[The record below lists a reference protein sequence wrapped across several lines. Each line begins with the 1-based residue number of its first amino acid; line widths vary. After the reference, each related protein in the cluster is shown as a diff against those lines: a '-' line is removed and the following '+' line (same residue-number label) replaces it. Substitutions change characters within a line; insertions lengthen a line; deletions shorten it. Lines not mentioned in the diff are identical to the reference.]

1 MPQRAPAAPRLE
13 LPENG
18 SCVDGR
24 SGSCVHI
31 EMTAAIGKGGGPI
44 TPIRILGPLEIG
56 AGAPTL
62 PRQAQVLL
70 GVLLLR
76 SNEVV
81 STQRIAD
88 EIWGEQPPES
98 WPNAVQ
104 VYVSRTR
111 KALGKTGAATAIRR
125 QPPGYVA
132 EVLVDS
138 LDMLVFE
145 QLCRSAAA
153 VAPTDPARAVDQLRE
168 ALALW
173 RGPVLDGLTFE
184 SFAGSEIERL
194 AETRLEVIERRI
206 DLDLALGRNTGVVP
220 ELELL
225 VDEHPFRESL
235 RHKLVLALYRAGRQA
250 DALAECRRARQF
262 LVEELGIEP
271 GDDLRRLER
280 SVLRQDPAIAQ
291 PALDST
297 AGGRLPA
304 SRGRRSVTA
313 VCATLDTSGLD
324 DRDPELVETILA
336 RWTASTRDAIEQS
349 GGTIAAAGEG
359 EILACFGLPS
369 TREDDPLRACRAAV
383 AVRETHAQ
391 LPSELAAET
400 AVGIGVEIGELI
412 VGSDAS
418 HLRGPI
424 VSTVRRLSAGAA
436 PGEVTLGPRVLEV
449 VGDGVEVRDE
459 QRGGQ
464 ATLVSVDRFAEAIP
478 RDLTR
483 PLVGRGAELD
493 TLRRVFERSVASGRA
508 TLAVV
513 SGPAGIGKSRIV
525 AELGSLVGERATVLH
540 GRCLPDEVGVA
551 FAPLSAIVVQLLA
564 RRGRQ
569 GLTRLV
575 AAEDDPDEI
584 VARFLAIA
592 GEERVE
598 SSSDE
603 TNRAVRKMLGSLASV
618 RPLVLAIDDLH
629 WAEPTFL
636 DLLEDIAST
645 QAPIAV
651 VCTTRSELLPQRP
664 AWAAER
670 PDWRSIAVGS
680 LPESACA
687 ELLAA
692 IPRAVELTSTARQRI
707 VTASGGNPLFVEQL
721 AAMDT
726 DWEDETVAHPVPAS
740 LRALLAAR
748 LDGLRKSERDVLEV
762 ASILDDTFT
771 GDAIVELL
779 PEEERAPASSIL
791 GLLVDKE
798 FLRRAGGARPST
810 RCSFVHPL
818 IRTTC
823 YDSIAKHRRGE
834 LHERYADLV
843 DQRDQ
848 GIAADEV
855 VAHHLERA
863 FRCRAEISLED
874 DDLTGLA
881 GRARERLALAGNR
894 RFAQGDLT
902 TAVTL
907 LGRAST
913 SIVAPDEVPAGLL
926 LDLGNA
932 YREAGR
938 LDDAERELQRGV
950 EAARIV
956 GDEAMEWRV
965 RASLVR
971 VLLQIHGHQVHDVR
985 ALADETLA
993 RLTTLED
1000 ADGLAMAWWVQGW
1013 LKWLSCQAAETERAL
1028 GHAIEWARR
1037 AGNERLEAHSVNL
1050 YLGAG
1055 LFGPLPVAEAV
1066 KRCALMRRR
1075 HHDRRRLVASCARAL
1090 AVLRA
1095 MQGRLDE
1102 ARGLVALDRGILE
1115 ELGQRYLAAAA
1126 TEAYGMVELLGGD
1139 PEAAETILRHGYA
1152 ELTRMGDVSAL
1163 PTVAALLAEAL
1174 VAAERYDD
1182 ALAFSEE
1189 ARRHTDTVD
1198 LAAQV
1203 QWRVPQ
1209 AKALAWRG
1217 RDKKALRVA
1226 QDAVRLAGQTD
1237 FLNLHADAL
1246 SALAEVHRMQ
1256 GNRGEAAGAL
1266 SQAIVRYERKGNV
1279 VAAAR
1284 ANVTMRGLRRA
1295 SAGRKSAAAG

>member
-1 MPQRAPAAPRLE
+1 MSRLLTLCPARAFNIRMNAA
-13 LPENG
+13 
-18 SCVDGR
+18 
-24 SGSCVHI
+24 
-31 EMTAAIGKGGGPI
+31 MGKGGGPI
-44 TPIRILGPLEIG
+44 TPLRILGPLELG
-56 AGAPTL
+56 AGPPTL

-88 EIWGEQPPES
+88 EIWGERPPES
-98 WPNAVQ
+98 WPNAIQ

-111 KALGKTGAATAIRR
+111 KALGETEVGAVRR

-132 EVLVDS
+132 EVAVDS
-138 LDMLVFE
+138 LDVLVFE
-145 QLCRSAAA
+145 QLCRSAA
-153 VAPTDPARAVDQLRE
+153 VAASTDPARAVIQLQE

-184 SFAGSEIERL
+184 SLAGSEIERL
-194 AETRLEVIERRI
+194 GEMRLEAIERRI
-206 DLDLALGRNTGVVP
+206 ELDLTLGRSGGVVS

-235 RHKLVLALYRAGRQA
+235 RSKLVLALYRAGRQA
-250 DALAECRRARQF
+250 DALAECRRARRF

-271 GDDLRRLER
+271 GDDLRQLER

-291 PALDST
+291 PALSAT
-297 AGGRLPA
+297 ASGPPA

-313 VCATLDTSGLD
+313 MCATLETSGLED
-324 DRDPELVETILA
+324 LDPELVESILA
-336 RWTASTRDAIEQS
+336 QWAASTRETIERS
-349 GGTIAAAGEG
+349 GGTIAVAGEG

-369 TREDDPLRACRAAV
+369 TREDDPFRACRAAV
-383 AVRETHAQ
+383 AVRDAHAQ
-391 LPSELAAET
+391 LPSERFSET

-412 VGSDAS
+412 VGGDGS
-418 HLRGPI
+418 HLRGPL
-424 VSTVRRLSAGAA
+424 VSTARRLSAGAA
-436 PGEVTLGPRVLEV
+436 RGEIMLGRRVLEV
-449 VGDGVEVRDE
+449 VAGGVEIRDE
-459 QRGGQ
+459 REDGQ

-483 PLVGRGAELD
+483 PLVGRNAELQ
-493 TLRRVFERSVASGRA
+493 TLRRAFERCVAGGKA
-508 TLAVV
+508 TLVVV

-525 AELGSLVGERATVLH
+525 AELGSLAGQRATVLH
-540 GRCLPDEVGVA
+540 GRCLPDEEGVA
-551 FAPLSAIVVQLLA
+551 FAPLSAIVLQLLE
-564 RRGRQ
+564 RLGRH

-575 AAEDDPDEI
+575 AAEDDPDDI

-603 TNRAVRKMLGSLASV
+603 TGRAVRKVLGSLASA
-618 RPLVLAIDDLH
+618 RPLVLAVDDLH
-629 WAEPTFL
+629 WAEPAFL
-636 DLLEDIAST
+636 DLLEDIASM

-651 VCTTRSELLPQRP
+651 VSTTRSALLPERP

-670 PDWRSIAVGS
+670 LDWSSIAVGS
-680 LPESACA
+680 LPDDACA

-692 IPRAVELTSTARQRI
+692 IPRAEQLTSTARQRI
-707 VTASGGNPLFVEQL
+707 VAASGGNPLFVEQL

-726 DWEDETVAHPVPAS
+726 DWEDETVAPPVPAS
-740 LRALLAAR
+740 LRALLGAR
-748 LDGLRKSERDVLEV
+748 LDGLLKSERDVLEI

-771 GDAIVELL
+771 ADQIVELL
-779 PEEERAPASSIL
+779 PVEERSPAESIL
-791 GLLVDKE
+791 GTLVERE
-798 FLRRAGGARPST
+798 FLRQAGTGRSST
-810 RCSFVHPL
+810 RFSFVHPL

-823 YDSIAKHRRGE
+823 YDTIAKQRRGE
-834 LHERYADLV
+834 LHESYAGLV
-843 DQRDQ
+843 DQREQ
-848 GIAADEV
+848 GISADEV
-855 VAHHLERA
+855 IAHHLERA
-863 FRCRAEISLED
+863 FRCRAEISLHD
-874 DDLTGLA
+874 ADLSGLA
-881 GRARERLALAGNR
+881 RRARERLALAGSR

-907 LGRAST
+907 FGRAST
-913 SIVAPDEVPAGLL
+913 SVVAPEEPEAGLL
-926 LDLGNA
+926 FDLGNA

-938 LDDAERELQRGV
+938 LDDAERVLGRSI
-950 EAARIV
+950 EAARIA
-956 GDEAMEWRV
+956 GDEPMEWRV

-971 VLLQIHGHQVHDVR
+971 VLLQVHGHHVHDVR
-985 ALADETLA
+985 ALADETLV

-1028 GHAIEWARR
+1028 GQAIEWARR

-1055 LFGPLPVAEAV
+1055 LFGPLPVVEAV
-1066 KRCALMRRR
+1066 RRCTLMRRR

-1102 ARGLVALDRGILE
+1102 ARGLVALDRVILE
-1115 ELGQRYLAAAA
+1115 ELGQRYLAASA
-1126 TEAYGMVELLGGD
+1126 TEAYGLVELLGGD
-1139 PEAAETILRHGYA
+1139 PEAAEQTLRHGYA

-1163 PTVAALLAEAL
+1163 PTVAALLAETL

-1182 ALAFSEE
+1182 ALHVSDD
-1189 ARRHTDTVD
+1189 ARHHTDAVD

-1203 QWRVPQ
+1203 QWRVPH

-1256 GNRGEAAGAL
+1256 GNRDEAAGAL
-1266 SQAIVRYERKGNV
+1266 SQALLRYEKKGNV

-1284 ANVTMRGLRRA
+1284 ANVALRALRRTPAGRA
-1295 SAGRKSAAAG
+1295 SAAAEVG

>member
-1 MPQRAPAAPRLE
+1 MNAVMGE
-13 LPENG
+13 
-18 SCVDGR
+18 
-24 SGSCVHI
+24 
-31 EMTAAIGKGGGPI
+31 GGGPI
-44 TPIRILGPLEIG
+44 TPIRILGPLELG
-56 AGAPTL
+56 AGPPTL

-88 EIWGEQPPES
+88 EIWGERPPES
-98 WPNAVQ
+98 WLNAIQ

-111 KALGKTGAATAIRR
+111 KALGETGVGAVRR

-132 EVLVDS
+132 EVVVDS
-138 LDMLVFE
+138 LDVLVFE
-145 QLCRSAAA
+145 QLCRSAGA
-153 VAPTDPARAVDQLRE
+153 VASQDPARAVVQLQE

-184 SFAGSEIERL
+184 SLAGSEIERL
-194 AETRLEVIERRI
+194 GEMRLEAIERRI
-206 DLDLALGRNTGVVP
+206 ELDLTLGRGVGVVS

-235 RHKLVLALYRAGRQA
+235 RTKLVLALYRAGRQA

-262 LVEELGIEP
+262 LVQELGIEP
-271 GDDLRRLER
+271 GDDLRQLER

-291 PALDST
+291 PALST
-297 AGGRLPA
+297 TASGSPPA
-304 SRGRRSVTA
+304 SRGRRSVA
-313 VCATLDTSGLD
+313 AMCATLDTAGLV
-324 DRDPELVETILA
+324 DRDPELVESILA
-336 RWTASTRDAIEQS
+336 QWAASIRETIERS
-349 GGTIAAAGEG
+349 GGTIAVAGEG
-359 EILACFGLPS
+359 EILACFGIPS

-383 AVRETHAQ
+383 AVRDAHAQ
-391 LPSELAAET
+391 LPSELFSET
-400 AVGIGVEIGELI
+400 GVGIGVEIGELI
-412 VGSDAS
+412 VGSDGS

-424 VSTVRRLSAGAA
+424 VSTARRLSAEAA
-436 PGEVTLGPRVLEV
+436 RGEIMLGRRVLEV
-449 VGDGVEVRDE
+449 VGAGVEIRDE
-459 QRGGQ
+459 RDGGQ

-483 PLVGRGAELD
+483 PLVGRDAELE
-493 TLRRVFERSVASGRA
+493 TLRRAFERCVVGRRA

-525 AELGSLVGERATVLH
+525 AELGSLVGQRATVLH
-540 GRCLPDEVGVA
+540 GRCLPDEEGVA
-551 FAPLSAIVVQLLA
+551 FAPLSAIVLQVLSRL
-564 RRGRQ
+564 GRH

-603 TNRAVRKMLGSLASV
+603 TGRAVRKVLGSLASA

-629 WAEPTFL
+629 WAEPAFL
-636 DLLEDIAST
+636 DLLEDIASMPV
-645 QAPIAV
+645 PIAV
-651 VCTTRSELLPQRP
+651 VSTTRSELLPERP

-670 PDWRSIAVGS
+670 LDWSSIAVGS
-680 LPESACA
+680 LPDSACA

-692 IPRAVELTSTARQRI
+692 IPRAEQLTSTARQRI
-707 VTASGGNPLFVEQL
+707 VAASGGNPLFVEQL

-726 DWEDETVAHPVPAS
+726 DWEDETVAPPVPAS
-740 LRALLAAR
+740 LRALLGAR
-748 LDGLRKSERDVLEV
+748 LDGLRRSERDVLEI

-771 GDAIVELL
+771 ADQIVELL
-779 PEEERAPASSIL
+779 PVEEPARADSIVAP
-791 GLLVDKE
+791 LVEKE
-798 FLRRAGGARPST
+798 FLRPAGAGRSGT
-810 RCSFVHPL
+810 HCSFAHPL

-823 YDSIAKHRRGE
+823 YDTIAKQRRGE
-834 LHERYADLV
+834 LHEQYADLV
-843 DQRDQ
+843 DLREK

-863 FRCRAEISLED
+863 FRCRAEISLQD
-874 DDLTGLA
+874 ADLSDLA
-881 GRARERLALAGNR
+881 RRARERLALAGSR

-907 LGRAST
+907 FGRAST
-913 SIVAPDEVPAGLL
+913 SVVAPEDAEPGLL
-926 LDLGNA
+926 FDLGNA

-938 LDDAERELQRGV
+938 LDDAERELRRSI
-950 EAARIV
+950 EAARIG
-956 GDEAMEWRV
+956 GDEPMEWRA

-971 VLLQIHGHQVHDVR
+971 VLLQVHGHHVHDVR

-993 RLTTLED
+993 RLTTLDD

-1028 GHAIEWARR
+1028 GQAIEWARR

-1055 LFGPLPVAEAV
+1055 LFGPLPVVEAV
-1066 KRCALMRRR
+1066 RRCTLMRRR

-1102 ARGLVALDRGILE
+1102 ARGLVALDRVILE
-1115 ELGQRYLAAAA
+1115 ELGQRYLAASA
-1126 TEAYGMVELLGGD
+1126 TEAYGLVELLGGD
-1139 PEAAETILRHGYA
+1139 PEAAERTLRHGYA

-1163 PTVAALLAEAL
+1163 PTVAALLAEAH
-1174 VAAERYDD
+1174 VASERYDD
-1182 ALAFSEE
+1182 ALRLSDD
-1189 ARRHTDTVD
+1189 ARRHTDAVD

-1217 RDKKALRVA
+1217 RDKKALRIA
-1226 QDAVRLAGQTD
+1226 QDAVKLAGQTD

-1256 GNRGEAAGAL
+1256 GNRDEAAGAL
-1266 SQAIVRYERKGNV
+1266 ARALLRYEKKGNI

-1284 ANVTMRGLRRA
+1284 ANVALRALRRTHPE
-1295 SAGRKSAAAG
+1295 RKSAAAEVG